1 MSNELDRIL
10 DALPGV
16 AFTAQADGGVD
27 FVSSGWCTYTGTSR
41 QDASGSGWQS
51 CVHPNDLNQLLEN
64 WQIIVGTTPSST
76 VQARL
81 RRFDGLYRWFA
92 LQISRLDDSDGRM
105 GKWCGVGTDIDDYRD
120 SNRADQQVDASS
132 IIDSIPSMVAF
143 MGPDGQLELV
153 NRQIEDYLGSTF
165 EELRHWAASDTVHC
179 DDLPTV
185 IAAWTHSIQTG
196 EPYDIEHRIR
206 RADGIYQWFHVR
218 GLPIKN
224 REGRITRWC
233 VLQVN
238 IDERKRDKALIAQ
251 ALADVS
257 ASEDRFSKIINA
269 VPGFLWSAA
278 PDGNVIF
285 INQRWCDYTGIS
297 PEDARGIGWT
307 ASLHPDDAGALGTY
321 WQALIDSG
329 QQGEFEARIKRF
341 DGTYRWFMIR
351 AMPQFDENG
360 TLVRWYGENTDI
372 DDRKRAQMLLAGEKQ
387 LFGLMAENSSL
398 PTVLGALCE
407 LVEAML
413 EGCLC
418 SIVLID
424 LKRPSLS
431 QAAALQLQ
439 TSVGP
444 NMPASL
450 LPRADGRIMDAQT
463 CPVARATLFNTPV
476 IVGDLNQE
484 TRWHGW
490 RTAAL
495 LEGLQANWSTPIAS
509 NGDKVIG
516 VLSVL
521 YREPKQPSME
531 EQSLFSQLN
540 YLASIV
546 INRTRADAALKQSEA
561 FLSKGQRLSSTGTF
575 SWQVGSDT
583 VTWSEELYRIFDVH
597 PSVTPTFDLIY
608 NRTHPEDIIALK
620 AMVKRQRSD
629 GQDFEHEH
637 RLLLPNGTVRY
648 LHLVAHAVRDEQGG
662 LEYIAAMQD
671 ITTRR
676 LSEEALSKTRSELAH
691 LARVASLG
699 TVTASIA
706 HEVNQP
712 LAGIITN
719 ASTCLRMLSAD
730 PPNVVGALETARRT
744 IRDGNRASD
753 VIKRLR
759 ALFSNRNIALQSV
772 DIIEAAREVVAML
785 AGELKRNGVMLQTQ
799 FAEPMPL
806 IKGDRVQ
813 LQQVILNLIMNA
825 IEALNKINSRPR
837 HVLVSTTTDDEHS
850 VHFAVQD
857 NGSGFEAED
866 AERIFNA
873 FYTTKSTGTGI
884 GLAISRS
891 IIEQHQGRLWATVNE
906 GPGATLRF
914 SIAQQVTPNAT
925 AQNGNRDQ
933 LSQDAN
939 SNHAKEDL

>member
-16 AFTAQADGGVD
+16 AFTARADGGVD
-27 FVSSGWCTYTGTSR
+27 FVGSGWCNYTGISR
-41 QDASGSGWQS
+41 HEALGSGWQS
-51 CVHPNDLNQLLEN
+51 CVHPDDLNQLLEN
-64 WQIIVGTTPSST
+64 WQVIVRTSESARM
-76 VQARL
+76 QARL
-81 RRFDGLYRWFA
+81 RRFDGAYRCFV
-92 LQISRLDDSDGRM
+92 LQVSRLDDSHGSVSR
-105 GKWCGVGTDIDDYRD
+105 WCCIGTDIEDYR
-120 SNRADQQVDASS
+120 SANRADQPVDASS

-143 MGPDGQLELV
+143 MKPDGELELV

-179 DDLPTV
+179 DDLPAV
-185 IAAWTHSIQTG
+185 ISAWTHSIQTG

-206 RADGIYQWFHVR
+206 RADGVYQWFHVR
-218 GLPIKN
+218 GLPIRDVK
-224 REGRITRWC
+224 GQITRWC

-238 IDERKRDKALIAQ
+238 IDERKRDKRLIDE

-257 ASEDRFSKIINA
+257 ASEDNLSKIINA
-269 VPGFLWSAA
+269 VPGFLWSTAS
-278 PDGNVIF
+278 DGNVIF

-321 WQALIDSG
+321 WQALIASG
-329 QQGEFEARIKRF
+329 QPGEFEARIKRV

-387 LFGLMAENSSL
+387 LFGMMAEGSSL

-407 LVEAML
+407 LVETML
-413 EGCLC
+413 EGSLC

-424 LKRPSLS
+424 LKQPSIS
-431 QAAALQLQ
+431 QAAALRLQ

-444 NMPASL
+444 NMPESL
-450 LPRADGRIMDAQT
+450 MPRADGRIMDAQT
-463 CPVARATLFNTPV
+463 CPIAMATLCNRPM
-476 IVGDLNQE
+476 IISDLNKE
-484 TRWHGW
+484 TGWPAW

-495 LEGLQANWSTPIAS
+495 REGLQANWSSPITS
-509 NGDKVIG
+509 IGNKVMG

-521 YREPKQPSME
+521 YREPKQPSVE
-531 EQSLFSQLN
+531 EQNLIAQLN

-561 FLSKGQRLSSTGTF
+561 FLAKGQRLSSTGTF
-575 SWQVGSDT
+575 SWQVSSDT
-583 VTWSEELYRIFDVH
+583 ITWSEELYRIFDLH
-597 PSVTPTFDLIY
+597 PSVTPSFDLIY
-608 NRTHPEDIIALK
+608 NRTHPDDIALLK

-629 GQDFEHEH
+629 GHDFEHEH
-637 RLLLPNGTVRY
+637 RLLLPNGTVKY
-648 LHLVAHAVRDEQGG
+648 LHLVAHAIRDEEGG
-662 LEYIAAMQD
+662 LEYIAALQD
-671 ITTRR
+671 ITSRR
-676 LSEEALSKTRSELAH
+676 LSEEALGKIRSELAH

-719 ASTCLRMLSAD
+719 ASTCLRMLSAE

-759 ALFSNRNIALQSV
+759 ALFSNQNIRFESV
-772 DIIEAAREVVAML
+772 NISAAAREVVAML

-799 FAEPMPL
+799 FAEPLPQV
-806 IKGDRVQ
+806 KGDRVQ

-825 IEALNKINSRPR
+825 IEALNTINSRPR
-837 HVLVSTTTDDEHS
+837 HLLVSTTAAADRS
-850 VHFAVQD
+850 VHLAVQD
-857 NGSGFEAED
+857 NGSGFESED

-873 FYTTKSTGTGI
+873 FYTTKSTGMGI

-891 IIEQHQGRLWATVNE
+891 IIEQHEGRLWATVNE

-914 SIAQQVTPNAT
+914 SIAQQVDDNAT
-925 AQNGNRDQ
+925 AQNDNKP